1 MALEEAKN
9 ALPSSRTSQGI
20 RRNIE
25 AKTEGKMAKVKSVSK
40 SLDIAVRIRLLSA
53 ATELFSRKGYSAT
66 TTREIVA
73 AAGVTKPV
81 LYYYFRN
88 KEGIYLELIRGA
100 FAKFDALLD
109 ASRHER
115 GSAIERLLRLSDRV
129 FALFMENI
137 EVARLMYSIYYGP
150 HQGAPFF
157 DFDPYHLKFQD
168 TLRQLA
174 KEGMRQGE
182 FHKVNAENMMW
193 AILGAV
199 NVAMEVRLCH
209 PEIGME
215 RKRLKQILKL
225 ILQGISTQRARQEEK
240 RK

>member
-1 MALEEAKN
+1 MESEEGRN
-9 ALPSSRTSQGI
+9 APLSRTSRGI
-20 RRNIE
+20 RCNIE
-25 AKTEGKMAKVKSVSK
+25 AKTEGKMVKARLVTK
-40 SLDIAVRIRLLSA
+40 SLDIAVRNRLLSA

-100 FAKFDALLD
+100 FAKFDDLLD

-115 GSAIERLLRLSDRV
+115 GSAIKRLLRLSDRV

-157 DFDPYHLKFQD
+157 DFDTYHLKFQD
-168 TLRQLA
+168 TIHQLV

-182 FHKVNAENMMW
+182 FHKGNAESMMW

-199 NVAMEVRLCH
+199 NVAMEVQLCH
-209 PEIGME
+209 PEVGME
-215 RKRLKQILKL
+215 RKKISQILKL
-225 ILQGISTQRARQEEK
+225 ILQGISTKRARQEEK